1 MLEGRLVVLQPL
13 SAEDVTDEYVG
24 WFNDP
29 ETFRY
34 LGTKFGQTR
43 ASIRKYIE
51 QLSAPNLICRILEKT
66 SLRHIGNITL
76 HEFDPISRRMELGI
90 VIGAPD
96 ARGKGF
102 GREACSLLAAFG
114 FDHLNLHKITAGTVV
129 DNVGMTRVFESLG
142 FKIEGTLAEH
152 YYLEGRFRDMLRFGL
167 LQRNFTPSA
176 VGASVP
182 RTDA

>member
-1 MLEGRLVVLQPL
+1 MLEGRLVILQPL
-13 SAEDVTDEYVG
+13 NAEDVTDEYIG

-43 ASIRKYIE
+43 SSIRKYIE
-51 QLSAPNLICRILEKT
+51 QLSAPNILCRILEK
-66 SLRHIGNITL
+66 SSSIHIGNISL
-76 HEFDPISRRMELGI
+76 HEFDPINRRMELGI
-90 VIGAPD
+90 VIGVPE

-102 GREACSLLAAFG
+102 GREACGLMAAFG

-152 YYLEGRFRDMLRFGL
+152 YYLEGRFHDVHRFGL
-167 LQRNFTPSA
+167 LREHFRPSH
-176 VGASVP
+176 V
-182 RTDA
+182 